1 LTQALLSAVSFPLP
15 HRSTSEISGS
25 FDCFCDTMGCSDF
38 PTPSIAG
45 SDLAIFSAR
54 RGSPSF
60 SAECWDLPVP
70 FHEVSSHAEGLR
82 PRRFPTSLALSI
94 CGLLPSASLNGVGTT
109 AWMFDETICVSIRC
123 ADRPIVD
130 CQALLRLAQL
140 LDLGVES
147 LGIGR
152 HESSIAQSKIASEAR
167 PSPNG
172 TGAGAIASKRSN
184 AKRGSK

>member
-1 LTQALLSAVSFPLP
+1 MSCFRLCVRDMLCSSEFLLTQALLSAVSFPLP

-25 FDCFCDTMGCSDF
+25 FDCFCDTMACSDF

-54 RGSPSF
+54 CGSPSL

-94 CGLLPSASLNGVGTT
+94 CGLLPSASLNGVGITGSRISWLKYL
-109 AWMFDETICVSIRC
+109 ACDF
-123 ADRPIVD
+123 P
-130 CQALLRLAQL
+130 CQRFAAVLA
-140 LDLGVES
+140 VC
-147 LGIGR
+147 
-152 HESSIAQSKIASEAR
+152 IA
-167 PSPNG
+167 
-172 TGAGAIASKRSN
+172 
-184 AKRGSK
+184 

>member
-1 LTQALLSAVSFPLP
+1 MLCSSEFLLTQALLSAVSFQLP

-25 FDCFCDTMGCSDF
+25 FDRFCDTMACSDF

-54 RGSPSF
+54 CGSPSL

-94 CGLLPSASLNGVGTT
+94 CGLLPSASLNGVGITGLRISWLNT
-109 AWMFDETICVSIRC
+109 SPASSPVNASLQSSRSASHDSGQNDWLGLFCVTLSFATSC
-123 ADRPIVD
+123 
-130 CQALLRLAQL
+130 
-140 LDLGVES
+140 S
-147 LGIGR
+147 LSG
-152 HESSIAQSKIASEAR
+152 
-167 PSPNG
+167 
-172 TGAGAIASKRSN
+172 ASKRHAERLAVAIHDQS
-184 AKRGSK
+184 SD